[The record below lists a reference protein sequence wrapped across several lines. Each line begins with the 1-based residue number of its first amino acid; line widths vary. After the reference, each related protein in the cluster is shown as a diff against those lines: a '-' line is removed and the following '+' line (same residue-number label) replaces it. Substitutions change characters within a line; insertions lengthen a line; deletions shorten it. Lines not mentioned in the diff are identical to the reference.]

1 MRKVELK
8 QQRSG
13 SESVG
18 NRGRCSSQPQILAHL
33 ARVGQQSA
41 HSPQVPI
48 RSASSGSWSPGGDS
62 QAPPP
67 WRAPASLRSRGLCIW
82 RWWELHANSTSSS
95 RVPACPCSF
104 RLHTQLFFL
113 PANPTDLKWFQTH
126 QPKAEAPPFH
136 WVLHQLFTT
145 TSRFQ
150 ILKSLSPCY
159 PSWFCFSDKT
169 LIDTKYIDI
178 FSKTRS
184 NFKILCSQNF
194 YLNILLRRL
203 GSHRNTYFDPRWK
216 RRNRW

>member
-18 NRGRCSSQPQILAHL
+18 NSGRCSSQPQILAHL

-67 WRAPASLRSRGLCIW
+67 WRAPASLRSRGLCLW

-126 QPKAEAPPFH
+126 HQKLRHQPSTEFFTSSSPQ
-136 WVLHQLFTT
+136 LHDF
-145 TSRFQ
+145 
-150 ILKSLSPCY
+150 KSLNLSVHATHPDFA
-159 PSWFCFSDKT
+159 S
-169 LIDTKYIDI
+169 LIK
-178 FSKTRS
+178 
-184 NFKILCSQNF
+184 
-194 YLNILLRRL
+194 
-203 GSHRNTYFDPRWK
+203 P
-216 RRNRW
+216 